1 MLLVPNLPGVSR
13 DISTGTAGSSWSQG
27 GLRRQPM
34 HPLGTGEKG
43 STSAVMSIQS
53 GWVEHKMGELCCIL
67 VQAQIHPVP
76 VFLGEGT

>member
-1 MLLVPNLPGVSR
+1 
-13 DISTGTAGSSWSQG
+13 
-27 GLRRQPM
+27 M

-43 STSAVMSIQS
+43 STLAVISIQS
-53 GWVEHKMGELCCIL
+53 RWVEHKMGELCCIL

>member
-1 MLLVPNLPGVSR
+1 
-13 DISTGTAGSSWSQG
+13 
-27 GLRRQPM
+27 M

-53 GWVEHKMGELCCIL
+53 GWVEHKMGKLCCIL
-67 VQAQIHPVP
+67 VQAQIYPVP